1 MNGPEESGPGLVME
15 YNHHAGV
22 RKIRVRGIGLP
33 LASERKQAKKK
44 KLPCNLKYNGSS
56 CVKVFLLILF
66 INKFN
71 VVSALFSTGLKYR
84 AVRHF

>member
-22 RKIRVRGIGLP
+22 GKLRVGGIGLP
-33 LASERKQAKKK
+33 LASERKQAKK

-84 AVRHF
+84 AVRQF

>member
-1 MNGPEESGPGLVME
+1 MNGPEESGPGFVME

-22 RKIRVRGIGLP
+22 RKLRVGGIGLP

-44 KLPCNLKYNGSS
+44 LPCNLKYSGSS

-84 AVRHF
+84 AVRQF

>member
-22 RKIRVRGIGLP
+22 GKLRIGGIGLP

-44 KLPCNLKYNGSS
+44 NYL
-56 CVKVFLLILF
+56 V
-66 INKFN
+66 
-71 VVSALFSTGLKYR
+71 T
-84 AVRHF
+84 

>member
-22 RKIRVRGIGLP
+22 RKLRVGGIGLP

-44 KLPCNLKYNGSS
+44 NYL
-56 CVKVFLLILF
+56 V
-66 INKFN
+66 
-71 VVSALFSTGLKYR
+71 T
-84 AVRHF
+84 

>member
-1 MNGPEESGPGLVME
+1 MNSPEESGPGLVME

-22 RKIRVRGIGLP
+22 GKLRIGGIGLP

-44 KLPCNLKYNGSS
+44 LPCNLKYSGSS

-84 AVRHF
+84 ALRQF

>member
-22 RKIRVRGIGLP
+22 RKLRVGGIGLP
-33 LASERKQAKKK
+33 LASERKEAKT
-44 KLPCNLKYNGSS
+44 KLPCNLKYSGSS
-56 CVKVFLLILF
+56 CLKVFLLILF

-84 AVRHF
+84 AVRQF